1 MKLNPISQI
10 KTTNLFTSSR
20 NNKIVI
26 LDKFKLNDGVKNFVG
41 YKIVGVVTPLCIIL
55 PQMSGFINYFENK
68 KNMSILADD
77 NVVLKH
83 KKQINWKKVKK
94 LVGVEFDSQPVCDK
108 KYIETKLLKTKLLQ
122 NLHTMK
128 SLKKMLII
136 LVLLQFILIM

>member
-10 KTTNLFTSSR
+10 KTTNLFIWSR

-26 LDKFKLNDGVKNFVG
+26 SDKFKLNDGVKNFVG
-41 YKIVGVVTPLCIIL
+41 YKIVGVVTPLCIVL
-55 PQMSGFINYFENK
+55 SQMSGFINYFEN
-68 KNMSILADD
+68 
-77 NVVLKH
+77 

>member
-83 KKQINWKKVKK
+83 KKQINWKK
-94 LVGVEFDSQPVCDK
+94 S
-108 KYIETKLLKTKLLQ
+108 
-122 NLHTMK
+122 
-128 SLKKMLII
+128 
-136 LVLLQFILIM
+136 